1 MIYLYIGYG
10 LLASA
15 VVFLLFYS
23 SAMQLIKA
31 TALSTLVWGGVYG
44 LDYYKQQL
52 GKPIPGYPTYEFVY
66 VKHMTTGEGITLW
79 TWSEEEGSKLYVFP
93 YDQDTAQELEEAEGK
108 MGDGQLQGGSFSDTA
123 ERDSPGLEMDDW
135 NSPDTEV
142 TK

>member
-1 MIYLYIGYG
+1 MTYLYFGYG

-23 SAMQLIKA
+23 NAMQLIKA

-52 GKPIPGYPTYEFVY
+52 GKPIPGYPAYEFVY

-135 NSPDTEV
+135 YSPDTEV

>member
-1 MIYLYIGYG
+1 MAKANIPFSLDYNWGLRSG
-10 LLASA
+10 LL
-15 VVFLLFYS
+15 
-23 SAMQLIKA
+23 Q
-31 TALSTLVWGGVYG
+31 T
-44 LDYYKQQL
+44 
-52 GKPIPGYPTYEFVY
+52 
-66 VKHMTTGEGITLW
+66 TLW

-135 NSPDTEV
+135 YAPDTEV